1 MADKV
6 GQLQLAQQNLHNI
19 THQKQQVE
27 SQLVELQSAQDQ
39 LQTTEKSYKILGKIM
54 LAVNKETLIKD
65 VTEKKEVL
73 EIRFK
78 NLIKQEEN
86 LQQNINELQQEVM
99 KEMKNES

>member
-6 GQLQLAQQNLHNI
+6 GQLQLVQQNLHNI

-73 EIRFK
+73 KIRFK
-78 NLIKQEEN
+78 NLVKQEEN
-86 LQQNINELQQEVM
+86 LQKNINELQQEVM
-99 KEMKNES
+99 QEMKNES